1 MAHGVG
7 RLRLDVD
14 VDEVLVDRQPRFV
27 GLRKSGILLG
37 SGPLHRGS
45 LRVPG
50 AILGGDEKYRQV

>member
-7 RLRLDVD
+7 HLRLDVD
-14 VDEVLVDRQPRFV
+14 VDEVLVDREPRFV
-27 GLRKSGILLG
+27 GRRKSGVLLG

-50 AILGGDEKYRQV
+50 AILGRDKKYC